1 MRASTSPNRPSNR
14 CGSPIAEPWAGTVQA
29 ATPATAKVQQGM
41 LESSNVQPVI
51 EITHMIDVTRAY
63 QMTATLSSSQEDLM
77 RQAIS
82 QLGAMPT
89 AA

>member
-1 MRASTSPNRPSNR
+1 VVDFADDAALAKQGSNLYST
-14 CGSPIAEPWAGTVQA
+14 AQA

-41 LESSNVQPVI
+41 LEGSNVQPVI

-63 QMTATLSSSQEDLM
+63 QMTATLSSSQEALM